1 MICTLYGSV
10 VTVAPRIRA
19 AVINFPEGEVGA
31 RGGRCGQRRN
41 EGTKEGFSAQLSRSF
56 SPARLERRTIRKLKR
71 EVNSCH
77 RAKSRYLSIHAM
89 LNQFA

>member
-19 AVINFPEGEVGA
+19 AVINFPEGEVGT
-31 RGGRCGQRRN
+31 RGGGQRRN
-41 EGTKEGFSAQLSRSF
+41 EGTKEGFSAQLSR
-56 SPARLERRTIRKLKR
+56 ERRTIRKLKR